1 MRYIFYQTKTKYTN
15 TGDALINHA
24 LINILRQYGSLRANC
39 SSEIPEEFLSRLG
52 IRAEEKVI
60 SNSEFAF
67 VKSVVSCAIKA
78 RKQGDQVYVFSG
90 PGDMYGGGLRLVVRN
105 FASGLLFP
113 VFRLF
118 GVKIVRIGRSVGP
131 ISKLMA
137 LSERLRCTFLS
148 HYYVRDTL
156 SLERC
161 RDMGIKKVEFSPDL
175 SWIYDADHPKRVN
188 HTNTV
193 MVNLRN
199 SIFDD
204 VHEEFIEATLRRCEE
219 LLEQL
224 NSALSGRMKV
234 CVAYQIAEDQEFSR
248 IVFDRLKTVYETEY
262 IDHQMRLDELETC
275 YGCVDFHISNR
286 MHSLLAGYKYGSMP
300 LALIDTQKHVKIAA
314 TFADCD
320 LREFMFDI
328 YEPVDSRQ
336 VSELVC
342 HREDL
347 LQKLFQCEQ
356 DQQAR
361 IVSTLEYVF
370 SQESTEK

>member
-1 MRYIFYQTKTKYTN
+1 M
-15 TGDALINHA
+15 
-24 LINILRQYGSLRANC
+24 
-39 SSEIPEEFLSRLG
+39 
-52 IRAEEKVI
+52 
-60 SNSEFAF
+60 
-67 VKSVVSCAIKA
+67 
-78 RKQGDQVYVFSG
+78 KQ
-90 PGDMYGGGLRLVVRN
+90 N
-105 FASGLLFP
+105 
-113 VFRLF
+113 
-118 GVKIVRIGRSVGP
+118 
-131 ISKLMA
+131 
-137 LSERLRCTFLS
+137 
-148 HYYVRDTL
+148 
-156 SLERC
+156 
-161 RDMGIKKVEFSPDL
+161 
-175 SWIYDADHPKRVN
+175 
-188 HTNTV
+188 
-193 MVNLRN
+193 
-199 SIFDD
+199 
-204 VHEEFIEATLRRCEE
+204 
-219 LLEQL
+219 
-224 NSALSGRMKV
+224 
-234 CVAYQIAEDQEFSR
+234 
-248 IVFDRLKTVYETEY
+248 
-262 IDHQMRLDELETC
+262 ELETC